1 MAEIK
6 NVCKA
11 DLILFTVQ
19 VALIFVVV
27 CTSLI
32 NLTLGY
38 GNQNLWTIVLT
49 SSLGYVM
56 PNPKIKI
63 DEVLKDQKTIKGV
76 EVGEQF
82 QNGLRSN

>member
-1 MAEIK
+1 MTEIK
-6 NVCKA
+6 DVCKA

-19 VALIFVVV
+19 VVIIFVVV

-38 GNQNLWTIVLT
+38 GNQNLWTVVLT

-63 DEVLKDQKTIKGV
+63 DEVLKEQKTIKGV
-76 EVGEQF
+76 EI
-82 QNGLRSN
+82 ND

>member
-1 MAEIK
+1 MPEIN

-11 DLILFTVQ
+11 DLILFSVQ

-32 NLTLGY
+32 NLTFGY
-38 GNQNLWTIVLT
+38 GNQNLWTVVLT

-63 DEVLKDQKTIKGV
+63 DEVLKDQKSIKGI
-76 EVGEQF
+76 EI
-82 QNGLRSN
+82 NN

>member
-1 MAEIK
+1 MADLK
-6 NVCKA
+6 DVCKA

-19 VALIFVVV
+19 VVIIFVVV

-38 GNQNLWTIVLT
+38 GNQNLWTVVLT

-63 DEVLKDQKTIKGV
+63 DEVLKEQK
-76 EVGEQF
+76 
-82 QNGLRSN
+82 L

>member
-1 MAEIK
+1 
-6 NVCKA
+6 
-11 DLILFTVQ
+11 
-19 VALIFVVV
+19 
-27 CTSLI
+27 
-32 NLTLGY
+32 
-38 GNQNLWTIVLT
+38 
-49 SSLGYVM
+49 M

>member
-1 MAEIK
+1 MSTELK
-6 NVCKA
+6 NNVCKA

-27 CTSLI
+27 CTSLF

-38 GNQNLWTIVLT
+38 GNQNLWTVVLT

-63 DEVLKDQKTIKGV
+63 DQIVKDNKTIKGIDI
-76 EVGEQF
+76 EE
-82 QNGLRSN
+82 

>member
-1 MAEIK
+1 MEIK

-19 VALIFVVV
+19 VVIIFVVV
-27 CTSLI
+27 CTSLL

-38 GNQNLWTIVLT
+38 GNQNLWTVVLT

-63 DEVLKDQKTIKGV
+63 QDIKTEDIKPIKGV
-76 EVGEQF
+76 DVVE
-82 QNGLRSN
+82 

>member
-1 MAEIK
+1 MDIK
-6 NVCKA
+6 TNVCKA

-27 CTSLI
+27 CTSLM

-38 GNQNLWTIVLT
+38 GNQNLWTVVLT

-63 DEVLKDQKTIKGV
+63 DEPMNSGRKTIKDINLNNMNV
-76 EVGEQF
+76 T
-82 QNGLRSN
+82 NLN

>member
-1 MAEIK
+1 MEIK

-19 VALIFVVV
+19 VVIIFVVV
-27 CTSLI
+27 CTSLM

-38 GNQNLWTIVLT
+38 GNQNLWTVVLT

-63 DEVLKDQKTIKGV
+63 QDIKTEDIKPIKGV
-76 EVGEQF
+76 DVVE
-82 QNGLRSN
+82 

>member
-1 MAEIK
+1 M
-6 NVCKA
+6 VCKA

-19 VALIFVVV
+19 VVIIFVVV
-27 CTSLI
+27 CTSLM

-38 GNQNLWTIVLT
+38 GNQNLWTVVLT

-63 DEVLKDQKTIKGV
+63 QDIKTEDIKPIKGV
-76 EVGEQF
+76 DVVE
-82 QNGLRSN
+82 

>member
-1 MAEIK
+1 MEIK

-19 VALIFVVV
+19 VVIIFVVV
-27 CTSLI
+27 CTSLL

-38 GNQNLWTIVLT
+38 SNQNLWTVVLT

-63 DEVLKDQKTIKGV
+63 QDVKPIKGV
-76 EVGEQF
+76 EVVG
-82 QNGLRSN
+82 

>member
-1 MAEIK
+1 MKEI
-6 NVCKA
+6 NCVCKA
-11 DLILFTVQ
+11 DLILFSVQ
-19 VALIFVVV
+19 VALIFIVV

-38 GNQNLWTIVLT
+38 GNQNLWTVVLT

-63 DEVLKDQKTIKGV
+63 DDALKEQKSIKGI
-76 EVGEQF
+76 EI
-82 QNGLRSN
+82 NS

>member
-1 MAEIK
+1 MLG
-6 NVCKA
+6 NRVCKA

-27 CTSLI
+27 CVSLF
-32 NLTLGY
+32 NLTKGS
-38 GNQNLWTIVLT
+38 GNQNLWTVVLT

-63 DEVLKDQKTIKGV
+63 NDINEKTIKDLQ
-76 EVGEQF
+76 EVV
-82 QNGLRSN
+82 N